1 MEIVAILFN
10 LMKRG
15 TLGIFRNRVVLG
27 LGLTVG
33 LPHLITDF
41 CYGANKGYQI
51 SQLTCELPFGLGLTK
66 FCIMRSSLGVR
77 RQPRKVARE
86 DDEDVDDARP
96 GLGAQEQGKKSTLSL
111 LMQLSNMCVR
121 TYRLTAS
128 VEDTPT
134 VIRPSIASR
143 GSSKTKKRPSA
154 RVSFGLGGTSMTE
167 DDDNEGTTVFTPKKS
182 SLSRQAVEKNALRKS
197 IANNLSSDY
206 LSFRQTDDRPS
217 YSADYLDELK
227 TSTPSTPKDLRS
239 QSDTNDENSKELDL
253 VSKFGSDLAFQD
265 SSSAIPTDAEIREKK
280 ERRARLAK
288 EQDFISLD
296 NVDAQEQEDSDGE
309 RPLLPYARQKPPKEE
324 ETRLVRDDE
333 DIAEGFDEFVSDGRI
348 ALGKKAEREQ
358 KKQQKAAMRDL
369 INEAE
374 GGNDSADSEEDDS
387 EAERHAAYEAAQTRK
402 GMDGL
407 KRKDE
412 QSTRPKRPRTPP
424 RITPLPTLA
433 GCLEKLK
440 QRLAG
445 MEYARMQKVRRL
457 EEVRKEKEDIRVRE
471 EEIQQLLRETGERY
485 EKLKQ
490 EAEMAEDDRPR
501 DGLAEGTMAKT
512 RGEDDNAEPKMA
524 WER

>member
-1 MEIVAILFN
+1 MS
-10 LMKRG
+10 
-15 TLGIFRNRVVLG
+15 
-27 LGLTVG
+27 
-33 LPHLITDF
+33 DF
-41 CYGANKGYQI
+41 CFCANKGYRF
-51 SQLTCELPFGLGLTK
+51 SELTLELPFGSGLAKSCT
-66 FCIMRSSLGVR
+66 MRSSLGVR
-77 RQPRKVARE
+77 RQPRKVAQE

-96 GLGAQEQGKKSTLSL
+96 GLGGREQGKKSILSL
-111 LMQLSNMCVR
+111 SIPLSNMCVR
-121 TYRLTAS
+121 TYRLTTS
-128 VEDTPT
+128 VEDSPT
-134 VIRPSIASR
+134 VIRPSIISR

-167 DDDNEGTTVFTPKKS
+167 DDDNEGSTVFTPKKS
-182 SLSRQAVEKNALRKS
+182 SLSRQAVEKNALRKA
-197 IANNLSSDY
+197 IANNLSSDH
-206 LSFRQTDDRPS
+206 LSFRQSDDRPS
-217 YSADYLDELK
+217 YSTDYLNELK

-239 QSDTNDENSKELDL
+239 QSDANDENSKELDL

-288 EQDFISLD
+288 EQNFISLD
-296 NVDAQEQEDSDGE
+296 DEDAQEQEDSDGE
-309 RPLLPYARQKPPKEE
+309 RSLLPYARQKPPKEE

-358 KKQQKAAMRDL
+358 RKQQKAAMRDL

-374 GGNDSADSEEDDS
+374 GGNDSAGSEDDDS

-440 QRLAG
+440 QKLAG
-445 MEYARMQKVRRL
+445 MEYARVQKMRRL
-457 EEVRKEKEDIRVRE
+457 EEVKKEKEDIRVRE

-490 EAEMAEDDRPR
+490 EAEMTGDDRPN
-501 DGLAEGTMAKT
+501 DGLAEDTIAKT
-512 RGEDDNAEPKMA
+512 GREADNAEPKMH